1 MSITV
6 ELSRLLRRF
15 VSDYDDDDGILVDYE
30 EGKTV
35 EHVIAELGIP
45 REKVFTV
52 LVNRKP
58 TRVGHRLQD
67 GDRVRLS
74 MILGAG

>member
-1 MSITV
+1 MSLTV
-6 ELSRLLRRF
+6 ELSRLLRRY

-35 EHVIAELGIP
+35 EHVITEVGIP

-58 TRVGHRLQD
+58 SSVGHRLKD
-67 GDRVRLS
+67 GDHVTLS